1 MEVPWPPFCTGLAGI
16 AGLRSGVNTTHSSID
31 LHSFFVLSF
40 YRMILTLGET
50 RDSFPPKIAAVE
62 AGSRAV
68 PLSCCAQGGCHGG
81 SSVPSIQLCVLGIL
95 GCLGNLSQLSR
106 ASTEFSLLSV
116 PVALSGFTKMHG
128 VCSLKWCWATSLLQ
142 DEQLLAGTKRALVGV
157 TQSVPGCYGNCWE
170 SWLQFF
176 ILW

>member
-1 MEVPWPPFCTGLAGI
+1 MPRV
-16 AGLRSGVNTTHSSID
+16 GV
-31 LHSFFVLSF
+31 
-40 YRMILTLGET
+40 MG
-50 RDSFPPKIAAVE
+50 AAVFLL
-62 AGSRAV
+62 AAV
-68 PLSCCAQGGCHGG
+68 PRVGVMGQQCSF
-81 SSVPSIQLCVLGIL
+81 QLCVLGIL